1 MLGKHVSCPSK
12 NNVQGSLVAVKKIEK
27 HSLNL
32 NRALLLELK
41 KVFWH
46 ILICLKGNRVN
57 LVMGRAGKSRV
68 RAAGLSGSGPA
79 RTHH

>member
-41 KVFWH
+41 KVF
-46 ILICLKGNRVN
+46 
-57 LVMGRAGKSRV
+57 
-68 RAAGLSGSGPA
+68 
-79 RTHH
+79 